1 MGDRHIDDIL
11 YINSAEKVFEEVKTI
26 LCLISPHFNL
36 QPLSSAFDIAVSLF
50 EGKYPGYQPCNTKYH
65 DLNHTV
71 SVFLATARL
80 IHGAVINGKIFSKQH
95 ITLGLIAALFHDG
108 GYIQENADTKG
119 TGAKYTKI
127 HVRRSMELLERHG
140 AGHGL
145 SEAEIAAGR
154 LMILCTDPLA
164 DIATIDFPSEEIAF
178 LGKTLGVAD
187 FLAQMAD
194 RIYLEK
200 LLYLYHEFKE
210 GGVEGYEDEI
220 DLLKKTT
227 GFYMFTEQRI
237 RMMLEKADRFL
248 RSHFALRWNISENLY
263 KTAIERQKTYL
274 QNILKSPD
282 FDPLRDLKRGGI
294 AEEIFLRSKEK
305 ET

>member
-1 MGDRHIDDIL
+1 MMIGGKMGDRHIDDIL

-127 HVRRSMELLERHG
+127 HVRRS
-140 AGHGL
+140 
-145 SEAEIAAGR
+145 
-154 LMILCTDPLA
+154 
-164 DIATIDFPSEEIAF
+164 SEENGTFGAARRGSRLVGSRNCRGQAYDSVYGS
-178 LGKTLGVAD
+178 LG
-187 FLAQMAD
+187 
-194 RIYLEK
+194 
-200 LLYLYHEFKE
+200 
-210 GGVEGYEDEI
+210 GYCHD
-220 DLLKKTT
+220 
-227 GFYMFTEQRI
+227 
-237 RMMLEKADRFL
+237 
-248 RSHFALRWNISENLY
+248 
-263 KTAIERQKTYL
+263 
-274 QNILKSPD
+274 
-282 FDPLRDLKRGGI
+282 
-294 AEEIFLRSKEK
+294 
-305 ET
+305 